1 MGGRYSTMVENMNA
15 TDLTQAHQ
23 WKKILT
29 DILDKHPKA
38 KLVILLGGEA
48 WSSFL
53 HLEDE
58 KYKQLPVFCAMASRN
73 GIRIP
78 EDSTDIRSYNPESI
92 NLMERMKEYNVR
104 YCSTYEYDI
113 KKDIEMIQ
121 DFYPETEHLVFVS
134 DNTYNGLAE
143 LAWFKKNLQ
152 LSHSCLSPT
161 SMAASIHSIWL
172 PVNCAIFPET
182 QSCCLASGESITGVL
197 LT

>member
-1 MGGRYSTMVENMNA
+1 ME
-15 TDLTQAHQ
+15 
-23 WKKILT
+23 KILT

-113 KKDIEMIQ
+113 KKILNDTG
-121 DFYPETEHLVFVS
+121 F
-134 DNTYNGLAE
+134 
-143 LAWFKKNLQ
+143 
-152 LSHSCLSPT
+152 LSGNRTPC
-161 SMAASIHSIWL
+161 ICI
-172 PVNCAIFPET
+172 
-182 QSCCLASGESITGVL
+182 G
-197 LT
+197 